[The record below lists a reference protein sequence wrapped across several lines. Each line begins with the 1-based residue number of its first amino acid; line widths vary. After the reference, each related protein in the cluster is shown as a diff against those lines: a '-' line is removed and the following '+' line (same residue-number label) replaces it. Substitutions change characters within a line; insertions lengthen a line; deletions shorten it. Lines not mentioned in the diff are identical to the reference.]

1 VLASYY
7 GCQSNNFKNFN
18 NSERI
23 RKGTYE
29 MSAKYNLSKI
39 MNNRARE
46 LAGRNGH
53 SLGVLL
59 NNFKRNYP
67 GFDIKRFEE
76 AIEKINEFFNRR
88 YPANTSA
95 SINLLTLNN
104 IDEVFF
110 LLRDLIHKDVSMS
123 TIDEIAMKKDNGLKQ
138 SNPLFNYAYKEN
150 QFFRAR
156 KHKKTKFSDFK
167 NPPKIITCGE
177 D

>member
-1 VLASYY
+1 MHFWKKRSDGLSR
-7 GCQSNNFKNFN
+7 
-18 NSERI
+18 EDI
-23 RKGTYE
+23 RLIKANCKQVVHQE
-29 MSAKYNLSKI
+29 
-39 MNNRARE
+39 E
-46 LAGRNGH
+46 LA
-53 SLGVLL
+53 
-59 NNFKRNYP
+59 
-67 GFDIKRFEE
+67 IKRFEE